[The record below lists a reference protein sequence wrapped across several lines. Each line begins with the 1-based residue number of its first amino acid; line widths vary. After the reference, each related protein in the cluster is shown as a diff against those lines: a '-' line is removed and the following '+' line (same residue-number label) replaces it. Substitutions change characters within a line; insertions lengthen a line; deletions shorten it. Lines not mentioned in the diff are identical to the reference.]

1 MPCGTEAASPN
12 QVLTHAARAAAKQS
26 LVAARGAREGLWL
39 EQEAAASRLK
49 VDNPTGLR
57 AQCSR
62 LTAHAFQA
70 SASRISKKSRRA
82 LPVNFAAAGQTTFGK
97 HKADARRVHDI
108 SLNL

>member
-1 MPCGTEAASPN
+1 MPCGT
-12 QVLTHAARAAAKQS
+12 
-26 LVAARGAREGLWL
+26 
-39 EQEAAASRLK
+39 EAAASRLK
-49 VDNPTGLR
+49 VDNLTGLR

-97 HKADARRVHDI
+97 HKADARRVHD
-108 SLNL
+108 SLNHYALLEEQVRRSPNQVLTHSARAARAKGSGQS